1 MEEGEGGSREA
12 EQRGKRR
19 DRFIKVMAD
28 YFNIP
33 MRVRSIRCLMQFNN
47 PCLGDPARVIIF
59 GPNPGDTFLADT

>member
-1 MEEGEGGSREA
+1 MEKGEGGSREA
-12 EQRGKRR
+12 EQYGKRR

-47 PCLGDPARVIIF
+47 PCLGNPASVIVL
-59 GPNPGDTFLADT
+59 NPGDMFLADT